1 MKFLRFLGT
10 AAAVFLVCGCAS
22 EAPVSRTFFAMD
34 TVMTVTAY
42 GSEDSL
48 PLCEKRITELENLL
62 SAQKPDSDAAR
73 LNASDGTEMP
83 LSDDTAALLGE
94 VLAFCRETDG
104 IYDPT
109 VYPLVREWGF
119 IDGDYKVPDSAK
131 IAELLEKTGFEKIVL
146 SGNTASVPAD
156 FELDFGAC
164 AKGYAADELKKI
176 LAENGVTSALL
187 DLGGN
192 ILTVG
197 GKPDGSPWKI
207 GVADPFSPSE
217 SAGTLLLSDC
227 AAVTSGGY
235 ERYFIAENGERCCH
249 IIDPRTG
256 CPADSGIASVTVVG
270 QSGTRCDMLSTAL
283 FIMGTEKAADF
294 WRGAGDFD
302 MLIIT
307 EDGKMLITE
316 GLTDNFMPAEKYA
329 EAEVIRK

>member
-1 MKFLRFLGT
+1 MKIFRFFVL
-10 AAAVFLVCGCAS
+10 AVAVFLTCACAS
-22 EAPVSRTFFAMD
+22 PTPASRTFFAMD
-34 TVMTVTAY
+34 TVMTITAY
-42 GSEDSL
+42 GGENL
-48 PLCEKRITELENLL
+48 LAQCEERIAELDGLL
-62 SAQKPDSDAAR
+62 SAQNPDSDAAR
-73 LNASDGTEMP
+73 LNASNGKETK
-83 LSDDTAALLGE
+83 LSADTAALLGE
-94 VLAFCRETDG
+94 ALDFCRETDG

-119 IDGDYKVPDSAK
+119 IGGDYKIPDNAQVS
-131 IAELLEKTGFEKIVL
+131 ELLGNTGFEKITL
-146 SGNTASVPAD
+146 NGNTASIPTG

-176 LAENGVTSALL
+176 LTENGAVSALL

-192 ILTVG
+192 ILAVG

-235 ERYFIAENGERCCH
+235 ERYFIGDDGERYCH

-256 CPADSGIASVTVVG
+256 YPADSGIVSVTVVG

-283 FIMGTEKAADF
+283 FIMGADKAADF
-294 WRGAGDFD
+294 WRGASDFD

-307 EDGKMLITE
+307 GDGKMLITE
-316 GLTDNFMPAEKYA
+316 GLSGKFTPAEKYA

>member
-1 MKFLRFLGT
+1 MKILRFLGL
-10 AAAVFLVCGCAS
+10 AAAISMICGCAS

-42 GSEDSL
+42 GGEDSL
-48 PLCEKRITELENLL
+48 PLCEERITELENLL

-73 LNASDGTEMP
+73 LNSSHGNETTLSADASF
-83 LSDDTAALLGE
+83 LLGE
-94 VLAFCRETDG
+94 VLDFCRETDG

-109 VYPLVREWGF
+109 VYPLVKEWGF
-119 IDGDYKVPDSAK
+119 IDGNYKVPESAK
-131 IAELLEKTGFEKIVL
+131 ISELLANTGFEKITL
-146 SGNTASVPAD
+146 NGNTASIPDD

-176 LAENGVTSALL
+176 LTENGVTSALL

-197 GKPDGSPWKI
+197 KKPDGAAWKI

-235 ERYFIAENGERCCH
+235 ERYFTADNGKRYCH

-256 CPADSGIASVTVVG
+256 CPADGGIASVTVVG
-270 QSGTRCDMLSTAL
+270 QNGTRCDMLSTAL
-283 FIMGTEKAADF
+283 FIMGAEKAADF

-307 EDGKMLITE
+307 DDGKMLITE
-316 GLTDNFMPAEKYA
+316 GLADRFTPAEKYA
-329 EAEVIRK
+329 EAEVMRK